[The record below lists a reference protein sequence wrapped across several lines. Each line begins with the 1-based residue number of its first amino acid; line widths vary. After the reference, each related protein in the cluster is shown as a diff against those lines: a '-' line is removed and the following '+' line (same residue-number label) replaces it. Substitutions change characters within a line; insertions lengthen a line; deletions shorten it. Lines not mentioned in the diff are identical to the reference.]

1 MADPNSPQQ
10 FIVQGEPV
18 KSGQL
23 ADHLKREPG
32 VKRIAQVAP
41 DVVILSMTNTQAN
54 RLKSDVH
61 HNRGGAELD
70 AEAIRH
76 RLILVGKPRDSQ
88 NIKETAYGR
97 KKQIRNS
104 GPQ

>member
-1 MADPNSPQQ
+1 MADSNSPQQ

-32 VKRIAQVAP
+32 VKRIAQIAP

-54 RLKSDVH
+54 RLKSKFTTIVVEP
-61 HNRGGAELD
+61 NSTL
-70 AEAIRH
+70 
-76 RLILVGKPRDSQ
+76 
-88 NIKETAYGR
+88 
-97 KKQIRNS
+97 KQFDTD
-104 GPQ
+104 

>member
-32 VKRIAQVAP
+32 VKRIAQIAP
-41 DVVILSMTNTQAN
+41 DVVILSMTNAQAN
-54 RLKSDVH
+54 RLKSEFTTIVVEP
-61 HNRGGAELD
+61 NSTL
-70 AEAIRH
+70 
-76 RLILVGKPRDSQ
+76 
-88 NIKETAYGR
+88 
-97 KKQIRNS
+97 KQFDTD
-104 GPQ
+104 

>member
-32 VKRIAQVAP
+32 VKRIAQIAP

-54 RLKSDVH
+54 RLKSEFTTIVV
-61 HNRGGAELD
+61 E
-70 AEAIRH
+70 
-76 RLILVGKPRDSQ
+76 PDS
-88 NIKETAYGR
+88 TL
-97 KKQIRNS
+97 KQFDTD
-104 GPQ
+104 

>member
-23 ADHLKREPG
+23 ADHLKSEPG
-32 VKRIAQVAP
+32 VKRIAQIAP

-54 RLKSDVH
+54 RLKSVFTTIVV
-61 HNRGGAELD
+61 E
-70 AEAIRH
+70 
-76 RLILVGKPRDSQ
+76 PDS
-88 NIKETAYGR
+88 TL
-97 KKQIRNS
+97 KQFDTD
-104 GPQ
+104 

>member
-1 MADPNSPQQ
+1 MADSNSPQQ

-32 VKRIAQVAP
+32 VKRIAQIAP

-54 RLKSDVH
+54 RLRSEFTTIVVEP
-61 HNRGGAELD
+61 NSTL
-70 AEAIRH
+70 
-76 RLILVGKPRDSQ
+76 
-88 NIKETAYGR
+88 
-97 KKQIRNS
+97 KQFDTD
-104 GPQ
+104 

>member
-32 VKRIAQVAP
+32 VKRIAQIAP

-54 RLKSDVH
+54 RLKSEFTTIVVEP
-61 HNRGGAELD
+61 NSTL
-70 AEAIRH
+70 
-76 RLILVGKPRDSQ
+76 
-88 NIKETAYGR
+88 
-97 KKQIRNS
+97 KQFDTD
-104 GPQ
+104 

>member
-32 VKRIAQVAP
+32 VKRIAQIAP
-41 DVVILSMTNTQAN
+41 DVVILSMTNAQAN
-54 RLKSDVH
+54 RLKSEFTTIVV
-61 HNRGGAELD
+61 E
-70 AEAIRH
+70 
-76 RLILVGKPRDSQ
+76 PDS
-88 NIKETAYGR
+88 TL
-97 KKQIRNS
+97 KQFDTD
-104 GPQ
+104 

>member
-1 MADPNSPQQ
+1 MADSNSPQQ

-32 VKRIAQVAP
+32 VKRIAQIAP

-54 RLKSDVH
+54 RLKSEFTTIVVEP
-61 HNRGGAELD
+61 NSTL
-70 AEAIRH
+70 
-76 RLILVGKPRDSQ
+76 
-88 NIKETAYGR
+88 
-97 KKQIRNS
+97 KQFDTD
-104 GPQ
+104 